1 MSSEHSSS
9 LKSEIDALRNEMIT
23 MRTEFGILLNEVSA
37 KLDLLMNM
45 DRQASAS
52 ASSSEPPVKK
62 PLNKPAFFKDIF
74 LHKQEEYLNI
84 LYTQELIDSYKTHAD
99 VLKKKNEAD
108 KMNKI
113 ATLIYNEHV
122 KAQPKEKNEFE
133 RIYALHKN

>member
-1 MSSEHSSS
+1 MSSDHSASV
-9 LKSEIDALRNEMIT
+9 KSEIDALRNEMIT

-37 KLDLLMNM
+37 KMDLLMNM
-45 DRQASAS
+45 DRQASA

-74 LHKQEEYLNI
+74 LHKQEEYLDV
-84 LYTQELIDSYKTHAD
+84 LYTQELIDSYKTHVD

-122 KAQPKEKNEFE
+122 KVQAKEKNEFE